1 MWKIGFLGKTEV
13 MTLLEQHNEKVV
25 EETVEEMAAALGL
38 KLCYFGDDD
47 TWGLHSRKSGEVAF
61 INGQTYFSSL
71 EALLK
76 CIVDTGRIVIY
87 DRESGLGPKI
97 LINNIFQGCSSLEEI
112 RLKLAIYNDPKE

>member
-1 MWKIGFLGKTEV
+1 

-25 EETVEEMAAALGL
+25 EETVEEMAAALDL

-61 INGQTYFSSL
+61 IDGHTYFPSL
-71 EALLK
+71 NALLK
-76 CIVDTGRIVIY
+76 CILATGRIVIY

-97 LINNIFQGCSSLEEI
+97 LINNIFQGCTSLEEI
-112 RLKLAIYNDPKE
+112 RLKLAICNGPKE